1 MRRLPLGGNDTCRQ
15 EIFYRSI
22 TWNVALNSA
31 KSPEN
36 ILQEELLQE
45 RAAVLGRAGDSVSS
59 ALETLRRIEV
69 GLEKSLGR
77 LEEIDRR
84 LSRDTGAGG
93 LGRLR
98 RQVLTEINREIGKY
112 NRARE
117 QALLRHYYLIVT
129 REAMG
134 LRRHHWVEQHYR
146 VPPRKRPLQDG

>member
-1 MRRLPLGGNDTCRQ
+1 
-15 EIFYRSI
+15 
-22 TWNVALNSA
+22 VALNSA

-77 LEEIDRR
+77 LEDINRR
-84 LSRDTGAGG
+84 LSRDIDVGG

>member
-1 MRRLPLGGNDTCRQ
+1 M
-15 EIFYRSI
+15 
-22 TWNVALNSA
+22 ALNSA

-69 GLEKSLGR
+69 GLERSLGR
-77 LEEIDRR
+77 LEDIDRR
-84 LSRDTGAGG
+84 LSRDIDAGG

>member
-1 MRRLPLGGNDTCRQ
+1 M
-15 EIFYRSI
+15 
-22 TWNVALNSA
+22 NSA